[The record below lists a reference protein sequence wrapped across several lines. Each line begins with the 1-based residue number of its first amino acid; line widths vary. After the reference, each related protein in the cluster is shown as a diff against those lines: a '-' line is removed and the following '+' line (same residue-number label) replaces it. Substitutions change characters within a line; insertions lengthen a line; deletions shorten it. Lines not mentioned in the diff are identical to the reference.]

1 MIFCNRLNCEYND
14 DGACMN
20 DNISLDDD
28 GTCTDFSQTFTDY
41 WEQLD
46 DIEREE
52 YNKTMNEGEDEVCG

>member
-1 MIFCNRLNCEYND
+1 MIFCGRTNCDYYD
-14 DGACMN
+14 DGACAN

-28 GTCTDFSQTFTDY
+28 GTCTDYQQTFADY

-52 YNKTMNEGEDEVCG
+52 YNKG